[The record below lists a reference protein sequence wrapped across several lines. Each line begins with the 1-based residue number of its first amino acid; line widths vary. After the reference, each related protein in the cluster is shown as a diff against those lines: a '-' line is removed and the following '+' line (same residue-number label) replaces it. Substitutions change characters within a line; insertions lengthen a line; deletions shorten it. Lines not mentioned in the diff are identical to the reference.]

1 MRRDLATKSIESDYQ
16 RRQTMD
22 QSRPTV
28 IEVIIKASVTHTIT
42 YFVMG
47 LLAFTIFDYG
57 HLYAETS
64 LNLLMRQTS
73 EPLVMAGP
81 LFQPI
86 RGILFGIVFFLL
98 RDILF
103 GRKNGWLV
111 LWIVLVVVG
120 IISPF
125 GPTPGSIE
133 GMIYT
138 IVPLGIQ
145 LVGLPEVIL
154 QALILSVVLVYWV
167 NHPEKKWLN
176 WVMGIAFV
184 LVMLLPT
191 LGLLVGPTN

>member
-1 MRRDLATKSIESDYQ
+1 
-16 RRQTMD
+16 MD
-22 QSRPTV
+22 KARPTL
-28 IEVIIKASVTHTIT
+28 IEVIVKAIVTHTVT
-42 YFVMG
+42 YFIMG
-47 LLAFTIFDYG
+47 LLASTVFGYG
-57 HLYAETS
+57 RLYAETS

>member
-1 MRRDLATKSIESDYQ
+1 
-16 RRQTMD
+16 MD
-22 QSRPTV
+22 QSRPTI
-28 IEVIIKASVTHTIT
+28 IEVMIKTIVTHTVT
-42 YFVMG
+42 YFIMG
-47 LLAFTIFDYG
+47 LLASLIFDYG
-57 HLYAETS
+57 SLFAETA

-73 EPLVMAGP
+73 ETLVMAGP

-103 GRKNGWLV
+103 KRKNGWLV
-111 LWIVLVVVG
+111 MWIVLVVVG

-138 IVPLGIQ
+138 IIPIGIQ
-145 LVGLPEVIL
+145 LTGLPEVLL
-154 QALILSVVLVYWV
+154 QALLLSVVLFYWV
-167 NHPEKKWLN
+167 NHPEKKWLS
-176 WVMGIAFV
+176 WVMGIAFF

-191 LGLLVGPTN
+191 LGLLVG

>member
-1 MRRDLATKSIESDYQ
+1 
-16 RRQTMD
+16 MD
-22 QSRPTV
+22 RSRPTV
-28 IEVIIKASVTHTIT
+28 IEVVAKTVVVHTIT

-47 LLAFTIFDYG
+47 LLASTFFEYG
-57 HLYAETS
+57 RLYAETS

-86 RGILFGIVFFLL
+86 RGILFGVVFFLL
-98 RDILF
+98 REPLF

-111 LWIVLVVVG
+111 MWITLVVVG

-138 IVPLGIQ
+138 ILPMEFHLI
-145 LVGLPEVIL
+145 GLPEVIL
-154 QALILSVVLVYWV
+154 QALILSVVLFYWV

-184 LVMLLPT
+184 LMLLLPV
-191 LGLLVGPTN
+191 LGLLVGQPN

>member
-1 MRRDLATKSIESDYQ
+1 
-16 RRQTMD
+16 MD

-28 IEVIIKASVTHTIT
+28 IEVIIKTIVTHTIT
-42 YFVMG
+42 YFIMG
-47 LLAFTIFDYG
+47 LLPSLIFDYG
-57 HLYAETS
+57 RLYAETN

-73 EPLVMAGP
+73 ELLVMAGP

-111 LWIVLVVVG
+111 MWIVLVVVG

-138 IVPLGIQ
+138 IVPIGIQ
-145 LVGLPEVIL
+145 LKCIPEVLL
-154 QALILSVVLVYWV
+154 QAFILSVVLFYWV

-176 WVMGIAFV
+176 WVMGIAFFF
-184 LVMLLPT
+184 VMLLPT
-191 LGLLVGPTN
+191 LGLLMGQPN